1 MSIGVLTSLDN
12 TLQILNLNRVTTNT
26 CIKEVLQDA
35 CCRADCHSSG
45 RNSHVAD
52 IQFVNERQPSDY
64 ITPCMET
71 CGHITIR
78 EGHTNIGRLRQMIG
92 SSIVALLVYLSLSSS
107 QRCTVYRLVA

>member
-71 CGHITIR
+71 CDWLIDRGTTSLPITIVK
-78 EGHTNIGRLRQMIG
+78 
-92 SSIVALLVYLSLSSS
+92 SKVYSI
-107 QRCTVYRLVA
+107 